1 MKQISIFFLSIF
13 LVSTSGKSQVI
24 NWQAAIGG
32 ANQSWPSDLTLT
44 PDSGFALAI
53 RLNGHPGFEVTDPWF
68 GGVTDYWVVKYNSA
82 KKIQWQKRLGGYL
95 DDDINS
101 IKVARDGGLY
111 VGGTSNSSISTIKNE
126 ISVLEDPWILK
137 LDTAGN
143 VVWQNTIRANSQDFL
158 RCMDTTIDNGLILA
172 ITTTSTIAMEKTV
185 PLLGQMDSWLV
196 KLDSS
201 GTNQWQNVVNL
212 PGASEVYLLD
222 IIQLKDGGYAGVALY
237 KSGVYLSALVRFD
250 STGNVLWHQNITS
263 SGSDFPL
270 EILNTA
276 DKGFL
281 LAYASSGNISPWK
294 SENAIGNNAI
304 GYNDIWIVKVD
315 SLGAYLWDNT
325 IGGIYDDQPYAIC
338 LNATDDIFISGTSF
352 SSKGFDKSEI
362 CRGHFDNWII
372 KLSANGIKLW
382 DKTVGSDNRD
392 ISTGIGILPN
402 GDLLIVS
409 SSYSEKGYDRANFR
423 RSFSDTWLFTLSEN
437 YNEITGNV
445 FTDVNL
451 NAVKDSGDF
460 IPQNLKILTNDS
472 NLFSFVSYDGSY
484 KLLVEDNN
492 YSIFPAPNPY
502 YGLIPASNAASFTG
516 FNQIDSL
523 NDFILQPQ
531 LFVQD
536 LKVSLAPPALLRPG
550 FDASYMISCYNKGT
564 VPVPSQVYFKLFP
577 HTTYVSSPLAPVLQT
592 SDSVLWDIGVVNP
605 GQNKTI
611 HVTIK
616 LDTIIQVG
624 DILNSYTQAL
634 PIATDFA
641 PSDNNATWESIV
653 RGSLDPNDILVD
665 KHTIEYSTLPSSP
678 TLRYTIRF
686 QNTGNAPAS
695 IVSIVNN
702 LPIKLIDSTFELEAS
717 SHPVN
722 VEYTKNSRMLKFDFP
737 GILLPDSGANLEQS
751 MGFVQYSIRPRTNM
765 VPGDSIR
772 NKALIYF
779 DYNPPVVTNYAITE
793 IVQTTALGEMTAIPT
808 LRVYPNPAAERL
820 NISLPEN
827 FQQGIIMV
835 YDLQGRLILQEKV
848 TNTNV
853 MYSLNLHDVDPG
865 MYSIYLLSGNNRY
878 SSRFIRQ

>member
-13 LVSTSGKSQVI
+13 LISTSGKSQVI

-32 ANQSWPSDLTLT
+32 ANQSWPTDLTLT

-53 RLNGHPGFEVTDPWF
+53 RLNGHPGFEVTDSSF
-68 GGVTDYWVVKYNSA
+68 GGMEDYWVVKYNSQ
-82 KKIQWQKRLGGYL
+82 KKIQWQKRLGGNLSDYVR
-95 DDDINS
+95 S
-101 IKVARDGGLY
+101 IKVARDGGLLI
-111 VGGTSNSSISTIKNE
+111 GGSSNSGISTTKNE

-143 VVWQNTIRANSQDFL
+143 VVWQNTIRANAEDFMW
-158 RCMDTTIDNGLILA
+158 CMDTTIDNGVIMA
-172 ITTTSTIAMEKTV
+172 ITTNSTIGLEKTV
-185 PLLGQMDSWLV
+185 PLLGQKDSWLV

-201 GTNQWQNVVNL
+201 GAIQWQNVVNL
-212 PGASEVYLLD
+212 PGASEVYLVD
-222 IIQLKDGGYAGVALY
+222 IIQLDDGGYAGLALREAGSFY
-237 KSGVYLSALVRFD
+237 TAFIRFD
-250 STGNVLWHQNITS
+250 SLGNVIWLQNIAS
-263 SGSDFPL
+263 SATDDYPL
-270 EILNTA
+270 AIISTA

-281 LAYASSGNISPWK
+281 LAYSSYGDISPWK
-294 SENAIGNNAI
+294 SENAIGF
-304 GYNDIWIVKVD
+304 NDVWLIKTD
-315 SLGAYLWDNT
+315 SLGAYVWDNT
-325 IGGIYDDQPYAIC
+325 IGGTGADFPFSMC
-338 LNATDDIFISGTSF
+338 LNATGEIFISGASTST
-352 SSKGFDKSEI
+352 KVFDKSDV
-362 CRGHFDNWII
+362 CRGSFDVWIL
-372 KLSANGIKLW
+372 KLSANGVKLW
-382 DKTVGSDNRD
+382 DKTVGSDRD
-392 ISTGIGILPN
+392 DRGVGIDILPS
-402 GDLLIVS
+402 GDLIVAAT
-409 SSYSEKGYDRANFR
+409 SYSDKGYDRANFR
-423 RSFSDTWLFTLSEN
+423 RSFSDTWLFTLSEK
-437 YNEITGNV
+437 YNEITGNA

-460 IPQNLKILTNDS
+460 IPQNLKIQTNDS
-472 NLFSFVSYDGSY
+472 NLFSFISYDGSY
-484 KLLVEDNN
+484 KLQVEDNN

-502 YGLIPASNAASFTG
+502 YGFTPASNAASFTG
-516 FNQIDSL
+516 FNQTDSL

-611 HVTIK
+611 QVTIK

-751 MGFVQYSIRPRTNM
+751 MGFVQYSIRPLTNM

-793 IVQTTALGEMTAIPT
+793 IVQTTAVGEMTAIPT

-853 MYSLNLHDVDPG
+853 IYPLNLHDVDPG

>member
-53 RLNGHPGFEVTDPWF
+53 RLNGHPGFEVTDPSF
-68 GGVTDYWVVKYNSA
+68 GGASDYWVVKYNSA

-95 DDDINS
+95 DDNISS

-158 RCMDTTIDNGLILA
+158 RCMDTTIDNGLIMA

-185 PLLGQMDSWLV
+185 PLLGQWDSWIV

-201 GTNQWQNVVNL
+201 GAIQWQNVVNL
-212 PGASEVYLLD
+212 PGASECFLTE
-222 IIQLKDGGYAGVALY
+222 IIQLDDGGYAGAATY
-237 KSGVYLSALVRFD
+237 KSGVYLSALIRFD
-250 STGNVLWHQNITS
+250 STGNVLWYQNITS
-263 SGSDFPL
+263 SGSDVPSA
-270 EILNTA
+270 ILRTA

-281 LAYASSGNISPWK
+281 ITYSSSGNISTWK
-294 SENAIGNNAI
+294 SENAIG
-304 GYNDIWIVKVD
+304 YDDIWVVKVD

-325 IGGIYDDQPYAIC
+325 IGGIYDDKPGATC
-338 LNATDDIFISGTSF
+338 LSGTGEIFISGTSY
-352 SSKGFDKSEI
+352 STYGYDKSEI
-362 CRGHFDNWII
+362 CRGNYDNWII

-392 ISTGIGILPN
+392 NATGIGILPN

-437 YNEITGNV
+437 YNEISGNV

-564 VPVPSQVYFKLFP
+564 VPVPAQVYFKLFP

-611 HVTIK
+611 QVTIN

-717 SHPVN
+717 SHPVT

-751 MGFVQYSIRPRTNM
+751 MGFVQYSIRPLTNM

-793 IVQTTALGEMTAIPT
+793 IVQTTAVGEMTAIPT